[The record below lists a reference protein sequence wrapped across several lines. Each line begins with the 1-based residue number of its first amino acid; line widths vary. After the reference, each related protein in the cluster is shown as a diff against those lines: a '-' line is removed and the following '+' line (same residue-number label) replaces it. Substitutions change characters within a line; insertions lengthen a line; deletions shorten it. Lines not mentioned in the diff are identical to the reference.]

1 MHLFIDTETSG
12 LPDFKLPPDHP
23 SQPHIVSLAAW
34 LGDWWPEIDE
44 MRHVA
49 SLNTIIKPRGYHFD
63 PGAVRVHKITEE
75 YALAFG
81 EDADVALTR
90 LYALIEQAAA
100 SGGDALIVAHN
111 FSFDH
116 RMILREMSHVGMD
129 TTPLGAL
136 RPFCTMKALT
146 QRMRLPHT
154 SGRSFPGRDSYK
166 WPRLD
171 EAYAFVFDGAPV
183 PGREDKH
190 DAMSD
195 TLGCKDI
202 YVEGKRRE
210 WWP

>member
-1 MHLFIDTETSG
+1 MYLFVDTETSG

-34 LGDWWPEIDE
+34 LGDWWPEVNE

-49 SLNTIIKPRGYHFD
+49 SLNVVVRPAGYHFD

-75 YALAFG
+75 YAQAFG
-81 EDADVALTR
+81 EPADVALMR
-90 LYALIEQAAA
+90 LVALVEQAAL
-100 SGGDALIVAHN
+100 GDDGLLVAHN

-116 RMILREMSHVGMD
+116 RMLLREMAHVGMP
-129 TTPLGAL
+129 TEALGTL

-146 QRMRLPHT
+146 ARMRLPHK
-154 SGRSFPGRDSYK
+154 SPRRSPGTDAYK

-171 EAYAFVFDGAPV
+171 EAYAFMFDGRPV
-183 PGREDKH
+183 PGREDRH
-190 DAMSD
+190 DAMAD

-202 YVEGKRRE
+202 YCEGKLRE